1 MAYLYL
7 IIAIVFEVAGTLSL
21 RMATSKPKKEGRVW
35 ILAVIGGYGVAF
47 AALTMT
53 LAEGLALGVAYGI
66 WAATGVALTAIL
78 SRILFKEPLT
88 KVMAAGI
95 GLIIIGVLMIELGA
109 AH

>member
-7 IIAIVFEVAGTLSL
+7 SVAIIFEVAGTLSL
-21 RMATSKPKKEGRVW
+21 RMATSQPKDEGRLW
-35 ILAVIGGYGVAF
+35 LLAVLGGYGMAF
-47 AALTMT
+47 FALTMT

-95 GLIIIGVLMIELGA
+95 ALIIIGVLMIELGA

>member
-1 MAYLYL
+1 MAYLFL
-7 IIAIVFEVAGTLSL
+7 TIAILFEVAGTLSL
-21 RMATSKPKKEGRVW
+21 RMATSQPGKKGRPW
-35 ILAVIGGYGVAF
+35 LLAVVSGYGIAF
-47 AALTMT
+47 FALTVT